1 MSDYEGVLALL
12 GGEAIMIVFLMFFI
26 LVGSL
31 ITAGLYIVVIK
42 LAEERKRDVA
52 IWVLLSFVSSP
63 LLIMII
69 LLCIGE
75 EEQKSV
81 SG

>member
-26 LVGSL
+26 LVGGF

>member
-1 MSDYEGVLALL
+1 MSDYEGILAMLGIDAVLFF
-12 GGEAIMIVFLMFFI
+12 FLAVCI
-26 LVGSL
+26 LVGGF

-75 EEQKSV
+75 EEKKSV

>member
-26 LVGSL
+26 LVGAL

-42 LAEERKRDVA
+42 MAEDRHREVA
-52 IWVLLSFVSSP
+52 LWVLLSFVTSP
-63 LLIMII
+63 LLMII
-69 LLCIGE
+69 VLWCIGE

>member
-26 LVGSL
+26 LVGAL

-75 EEQKSV
+75 EEKKSV